1 MPRKVND
8 KRRKPCCRRRG
19 SAGAA
24 YSLIRISRMLKIFA
38 EDRKVVRVWSS
49 LWVEVRRSVVSI
61 SGKDA
66 DSVEVMS
73 CWKSYRAQ
81 ITPIGGGGKDK
92 LVGSAGLLYG
102 IL

>member
-8 KRRKPCCRRRG
+8 KRRKSCCRCSG

-24 YSLIRISRMLKIFA
+24 YSLICISRMLEILT
-38 EDRKVVRVWSS
+38 EDRKVVRVWSP
-49 LWVEVRRSVVSI
+49 LWVEMRRSVVSI
-61 SGKDA
+61 CGKDA

-73 CWKSYRAQ
+73 CWKSYGAQ
-81 ITPIGGGGKDK
+81 VTPIRGGGKDK
-92 LVGSAGLLYG
+92 LVGSARLLYG